1 MTGINNQ
8 GDDGTDNRLVV
19 DYSVIFSNVLNN
31 VVASSNYY
39 ISSGVVISD
48 YYNEVGLLFLTTNR
62 QDRISNIFSRLQ
74 ILSPFPKKK
83 VECFPDEATTTTRSA
98 MFTNSSS
105 HDRIVAASTLQ
116 SGPAKAETHIDITT

>member
-48 YYNEVGLLFLTTNR
+48 YYNEVGRPQSLKPSLELTLKLVATHHHHPPP
-62 QDRISNIFSRLQ
+62 ISLI
-74 ILSPFPKKK
+74 
-83 VECFPDEATTTTRSA
+83 
-98 MFTNSSS
+98 
-105 HDRIVAASTLQ
+105 
-116 SGPAKAETHIDITT
+116 

>member
-48 YYNEVGLLFLTTNR
+48 YYNEVGLPILTRNG
-62 QDRISNIFSRLQ
+62 RISYIFSKLQ
-74 ILSPFPKKK
+74 KKI
-83 VECFPDEATTTTRSA
+83 S
-98 MFTNSSS
+98 
-105 HDRIVAASTLQ
+105 
-116 SGPAKAETHIDITT
+116 

>member
-8 GDDGTDNRLVV
+8 GEDGTDNRLVV

-48 YYNEVGLLFLTTNR
+48 YYNEVGLLILTRNGR
-62 QDRISNIFSRLQ
+62 KSNIFSRLQ
-74 ILSPFPKKK
+74 IFSLNTNYFSSPSMCGCPK
-83 VECFPDEATTTTRSA
+83 R
-98 MFTNSSS
+98 
-105 HDRIVAASTLQ
+105 R
-116 SGPAKAETHIDITT
+116 

>member
-8 GDDGTDNRLVV
+8 GEDGTDNRLVV

-48 YYNEVGLLFLTTNR
+48 YYNEVGLLILTRNGK
-62 QDRISNIFSRLQ
+62 ISYIFSKLQ
-74 ILSPFPKKK
+74 KNSLNINYFSSPSMCGCP
-83 VECFPDEATTTTRSA
+83 R
-98 MFTNSSS
+98 
-105 HDRIVAASTLQ
+105 RR
-116 SGPAKAETHIDITT
+116 

>member
-48 YYNEVGLLFLTTNR
+48 YYNEVGLPILTRNG
-62 QDRISNIFSRLQ
+62 RISYIFSKL
-74 ILSPFPKKK
+74 KKK
-83 VECFPDEATTTTRSA
+83 SLNINYF
-98 MFTNSSS
+98 SSPS
-105 HDRIVAASTLQ
+105 MCGCPRRR
-116 SGPAKAETHIDITT
+116 

>member
-48 YYNEVGLLFLTTNR
+48 YYNEVVLLLLTTNW
-62 QDRISNIFSRLQ
+62 QSKISNIFSRLQ
-74 ILSPFPKKK
+74 IFSLN
-83 VECFPDEATTTTRSA
+83 VLT
-98 MFTNSSS
+98 
-105 HDRIVAASTLQ
+105 
-116 SGPAKAETHIDITT
+116 

>member
-48 YYNEVGLLFLTTNR
+48 YYNEVGLL
-62 QDRISNIFSRLQ
+62 I
-74 ILSPFPKKK
+74 
-83 VECFPDEATTTTRSA
+83 
-98 MFTNSSS
+98 
-105 HDRIVAASTLQ
+105 
-116 SGPAKAETHIDITT
+116 